1 MAVTADVPGAARDES
16 AEVAGTAQ
24 AEAEAVGGSAA
35 AAAQDVVETAA
46 EQAGHVAGEGIRNVR
61 ELLGDLRDELGLQT
75 STQTMRAGELA
86 YTLADDLE
94 SMAEGSQQQGAA
106 AEVARSVA
114 SQARRV
120 GEFLQ
125 SRDPDQLLEEVRLF
139 ARRRPGAF
147 LLGAAAAGV
156 AAGRLGRG
164 AAEARSR
171 TSSAER
177 STPRPAPRPAPVPAA
192 PATVTPGVVVVES
205 SEDVPEG
212 ERLGQEVPAAP
223 VAAAGRA
230 AAAPPAASR
239 STPAAADA
247 PTRDLTAPARR
258 AAADAR
264 RSADARR
271 VRR

>member
-1 MAVTADVPGAARDES
+1 MAVTADVTGTARDES
-16 AEVAGTAQ
+16 AEAARTAQ

-61 ELLGDLRDELGLQT
+61 ELLGDLRDELGLQA

-86 YTLADDLE
+86 YTVADDLE

-125 SRDPDQLLEEVRLF
+125 SRDPDQLLDEVRLF

-156 AAGRLGRG
+156 VAGRLGRG
-164 AAEARSR
+164 AAGARSG
-171 TSSAER
+171 TSSGER
-177 STPRPAPRPAPVPAA
+177 PTPRPASRPAPA
-192 PATVTPGVVVVES
+192 PVAPVTVTPGVVVVES
-205 SEDVPEG
+205 AEDVPEG

-230 AAAPPAASR
+230 AAAPAPGRAA
-239 STPAAADA
+239 PAAADA

>member
-1 MAVTADVPGAARDES
+1 MTADVTGTARDES

-35 AAAQDVVETAA
+35 AAAQDVAETAA
-46 EQAGHVAGEGIRNVR
+46 EQAGHVAGESIRNVR
-61 ELLGDLRDELGLQT
+61 ELLGDLRDELGLQA

-106 AEVARSVA
+106 AEVARTVA

-125 SRDPDQLLEEVRLF
+125 SRDPDQLLEEVRLL

-156 AAGRLGRG
+156 LAGRLGRG
-164 AAEARSR
+164 AADARSG
-171 TSSAER
+171 TSSGDR
-177 STPRPAPRPAPVPAA
+177 TAPRPAPAPVVPGAS
-192 PATVTPGVVVVES
+192 TSGVVVVEAA
-205 SEDVPEG
+205 EDLPEG

-223 VAAAGRA
+223 VAAAGRS
-230 AAAPPAASR
+230 AAAPPAAAPPVTGR
-239 STPAAADA
+239 VAPAAADA
-247 PTRDLTAPARR
+247 PPRDLTAPARR